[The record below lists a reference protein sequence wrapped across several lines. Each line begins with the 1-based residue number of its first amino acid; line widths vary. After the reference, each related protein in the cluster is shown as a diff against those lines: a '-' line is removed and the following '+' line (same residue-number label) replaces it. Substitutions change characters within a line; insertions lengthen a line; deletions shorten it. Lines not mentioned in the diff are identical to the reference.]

1 MLLNPYAPA
10 SVAITRR
17 YEILLFS
24 EPRDRDLTQSPGPS
38 TQDLL
43 ARVREGLP
51 TRLRGLVH
59 KAIED
64 GQPETVTG
72 LRLRRYGA
80 GHRVRVTFDPLG
92 SPETEDCCWSPSRT
106 TTSAPGLARQRGVE
120 RAGRSPG
127 AAAGIGAEGVQGG
140 AQGRQ

>member
-38 TQDLL
+38 TQGLL
-43 ARVREGLP
+43 AHVREGLQ
-51 TRLRGLVH
+51 TRLRALVH
-59 KAIED
+59 KAIQD

-80 GHRVRVTFDPLG
+80 GHRVRVTVEPLAMPPG
-92 SPETEDCCWSPSRT
+92 TEDCCWSRSRT
-106 TTSAPGLARQRGVE
+106 TMRVPGLRPSPPARR
-120 RAGRSPG
+120 RASGTSPWCGSGNRS
-127 AAAGIGAEGVQGG
+127 
-140 AQGRQ
+140 